1 MIELVLESMA
11 LYAILGA
18 LISYGVYNVLTAE
31 TNPAH
36 TSRLG
41 NVRAPAISTSEPRPT
56 RFALEDDM
64 DQMGPRN
71 EVPPPGVEPIAIPSE
86 EETAEEEEV
95 DAPVQVEEPEPE
107 PEQEVDAESLLEE
120 IGKEWQLKAGS
131 TRTETTLDDVSG
143 EAVKNPDLS
152 EFQERLDREGAQTG
166 QVQVSLIWDN
176 KNDLDL
182 SIVCPSGER
191 ISFDNKTSRCGGLL
205 DVDMNE
211 APTSE
216 EPVENIFWPPNS
228 APPGEYRVYVEHFE
242 QHAEQDL
249 TNFRILVNDGK
260 KSKEFKGEI
269 TNDEP
274 PKLVC
279 VFTIE

>member
-1 MIELVLESMA
+1 MVAFVGESLVL
-11 LYAILGA
+11 YGILGA
-18 LISYGVYNVLTAE
+18 LISYGIYNVLTAE
-31 TNPAH
+31 TNPTQ

-41 NVRAPAISTSEPRPT
+41 NVRAPPTTSSEPRPQ

-64 DQMGPRN
+64 DRIPARN
-71 EVPPPGVEPIAIPSE
+71 TVPPPGVEPIE
-86 EETAEEEEV
+86 EKEPVVAEPEV
-95 DAPVQVEEPEPE
+95 AEPEPE
-107 PEQEVDAESLLEE
+107 PEPEEEQEAQVDTESLLEE
-120 IGKEWQLKAGS
+120 IGKEWQLKAGN
-131 TRTETTLDDVSG
+131 TRTATTLDDISG

-191 ISFDNKTSRCGGLL
+191 ISFDNKRSRCGGML

-216 EPVENIFWPPNS
+216 QPVENIFWPPNS
-228 APPGEYRVYVEHFE
+228 TPAGEYRVYVEHFE
-242 QHAEQDL
+242 QHAEEDL
-249 TNFRILVNDGK
+249 TNYRILVNDGK

-274 PKLVC
+274 PRLVC
-279 VFTIE
+279 VFAVEE

>member
-11 LYAILGA
+11 LYATLGV
-18 LISYGVYNVLTAE
+18 LICYGIYNVLTAE

-41 NVRAPAISTSEPRPT
+41 NIRAPAISTSEPRPT

-64 DQMGPRN
+64 DKMAPRN
-71 EVPPPGVEPIAIPSE
+71 EVPPPGVEPITSSPE
-86 EETAEEEEV
+86 EEVIEEEEI
-95 DAPVQVEEPEPE
+95 AEPIQEEEPEPE
-107 PEQEVDAESLLEE
+107 VDTESLLDE

-131 TRTETTLDDVSG
+131 TRTATTLDDASG

-191 ISFDNKTSRCGGLL
+191 ISFDNKTSRCGGML

-260 KSKEFKGEI
+260 NSKEFKGEI

-279 VFTIE
+279 VFPIEE